1 MALWGKSTSAASRP
15 KFVVD
20 NTDARGSAG
29 AREDVYATTGG
40 WVQTAGKA
48 HSGNDNASAT
58 PEVLVCIRG
67 LSATLG
73 AANLL
78 SVDWDAST
86 TLAHDGSG
94 RFDMYYTFDEVV
106 TVTSAAWTANQ
117 VTSNKVFVVLA
128 CVGPTDMA
136 SDAAM
141 KMQYYAGSGTNV
153 LTFRGVIPAA
163 AVSDGY
169 ITDLSGT
176 YAMAT
181 DGTSA
186 VVDGN
191 GTTVVAVDAD
201 HDGGSA
207 AAGVDGSSAL
217 FGTGITK
224 TGSTINT
231 LTTQAGSSSG
241 STTILT
247 GVQLA

>member
-20 NTDARGSAG
+20 NTDAQGSAG
-29 AREDVYATTGG
+29 AREDVYATTAG
-40 WVQTAGKA
+40 WVQKSGKG

-67 LSATLG
+67 LSGTLG

-78 SVDWDAST
+78 SVDWDATT

-94 RFDMYYTFDEVV
+94 RFDMYYTFDEIV
-106 TVTSAAWTANQ
+106 TVTSAAWSANQ
-117 VTSNKVFVVLA
+117 VTSNKVHVGLQ

-136 SDAAM
+136 NDGAM
-141 KMQYYAGSGTNV
+141 QMQYYAGSGTNR
-153 LTFRGVIPAA
+153 LTFRGVVPAG

-169 ITDLSGT
+169 ITDLNGT

-181 DGTSA
+181 NGSSA

-191 GTTVVAVDAD
+191 GTTVAAVDAD

-207 AAGVDGSSAL
+207 AAGVDGSTEL
-217 FGTGITK
+217 FGTNINK
-224 TGSTINT
+224 TGSNIAT

>member
-48 HSGNDNASAT
+48 HSGNDNSNAT

-67 LSATLG
+67 LSSTLG

-78 SVDWDAST
+78 SVDWDATT
-86 TLAHDGSG
+86 TLAHDGTG

-106 TVTSAAWTANQ
+106 TVTSAAWSADQ
-117 VTSNKVFVVLA
+117 VISNKVHVGLQV
-128 CVGPTDMA
+128 VGPTDMA
-136 SDAAM
+136 NDGAFQ
-141 KMQYYAGSGTNV
+141 MQYYSGSGTNT
-153 LTFRGVIPAA
+153 LTFRGVVPSA

-169 ITDLSGT
+169 ITDLNGT

-181 DGTSA
+181 DGSSA

-191 GTTVVAVDAD
+191 GTTVAVADAD

-207 AAGVDGSSAL
+207 AAGVDGGSAI
-217 FGTGITK
+217 FGTGINK
-224 TGSTINT
+224 TGSTTAT

>member
-1 MALWGKSTSAASRP
+1 
-15 KFVVD
+15 
-20 NTDARGSAG
+20 
-29 AREDVYATTGG
+29 
-40 WVQTAGKA
+40 
-48 HSGNDNASAT
+48 
-58 PEVLVCIRG
+58 
-67 LSATLG
+67 
-73 AANLL
+73 
-78 SVDWDAST
+78 
-86 TLAHDGSG
+86 
-94 RFDMYYTFDEVV
+94 
-106 TVTSAAWTANQ
+106 
-117 VTSNKVFVVLA
+117 
-128 CVGPTDMA
+128 
-136 SDAAM
+136 
-141 KMQYYAGSGTNV
+141 
-153 LTFRGVIPAA
+153 
-163 AVSDGY
+163 
-169 ITDLSGT
+169 
-176 YAMAT
+176 MAT